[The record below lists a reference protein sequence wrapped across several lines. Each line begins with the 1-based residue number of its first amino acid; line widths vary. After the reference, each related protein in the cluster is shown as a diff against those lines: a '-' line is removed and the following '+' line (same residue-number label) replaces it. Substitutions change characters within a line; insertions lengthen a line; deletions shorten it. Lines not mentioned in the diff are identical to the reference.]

1 MNVYAESAGLREKE
15 FAELRTTRLITFC
28 VHATLPMI
36 EQLMPGKNTA
46 YHQALTHKW
55 KPAAQI
61 QGLLRNIR
69 RLHIALA
76 ELFLWDFPSKDLNQS
91 SLEEHHAHRKTCNQH
106 VKGGDAADDE
116 AMRQNFQRV
125 WVLEDLFRPPAE
137 QNQVLGM
144 MSFKCPEFLSVP
156 SLAANLS
163 IIPCVSRLLS
173 RPCHAI
179 QTVW

>member
-1 MNVYAESAGLREKE
+1 MFLARFPPFWRKTGALKPKIGKYR
-15 FAELRTTRLITFC
+15 
-28 VHATLPMI
+28 
-36 EQLMPGKNTA
+36 QLF
-46 YHQALTHKW
+46 
-55 KPAAQI
+55 
-61 QGLLRNIR
+61 R
-69 RLHIALA
+69 
-76 ELFLWDFPSKDLNQS
+76 PSLNQS

-163 IIPCVSRLLS
+163 LV
-173 RPCHAI
+173 
-179 QTVW
+179 